1 MKGSNMNIDQ
11 IIWILEILAAVL
23 AAVLMFRSF
32 ARLEEAK
39 RDLRLAKQLRQDSL
53 RSLSESERL
62 NKLTIEIA
70 RGSKTI

>member
-1 MKGSNMNIDQ
+1 MNIDQ

>member
-1 MKGSNMNIDQ
+1 MTLDQ
-11 IIWILEILAAVL
+11 ISWILQIICTILSAI
-23 AAVLMFRSF
+23 LMFRSL